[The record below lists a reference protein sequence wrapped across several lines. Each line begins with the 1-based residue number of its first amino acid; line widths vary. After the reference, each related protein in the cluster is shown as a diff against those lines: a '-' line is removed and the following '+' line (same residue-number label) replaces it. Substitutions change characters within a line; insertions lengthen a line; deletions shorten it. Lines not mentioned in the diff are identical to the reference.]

1 MNKIAPLLA
10 VLLVLSASPALAR
23 PRGAQVEARKEL
35 QAGNI
40 RSIRDIERIVI
51 PRMPGAQ
58 YLGFDYDPDAHAYRL
73 KFIRDGHVIYVDV
86 DARTGDVIRETR

>member
-1 MNKIAPLLA
+1 MTKVASLFA
-10 VLLVLSASPALAR
+10 VLLVLNASPALAR
-23 PRGAQVEARKEL
+23 PRGAQVEARKAL

-51 PRMPGAQ
+51 PKMSGAE
-58 YLGFDYDPDAHAYRL
+58 YKGFDYDPEAHAYRL
-73 KFIRDGHVIYVDV
+73 RFMRDGHVIYVDV

>member
-1 MNKIAPLLA
+1 MTKFASLFA
-10 VLLVLSASPALAR
+10 VLLVLSVSPALAR

-40 RSIRDIERIVI
+40 RSIRDIERMVI

-58 YLGFDYDPDAHAYRL
+58 YLGFDYDAEAHSYRL
-73 KFIRDGHVIYVDV
+73 KFIRDGHVIFVDV
-86 DARTGDVIRETR
+86 DARTGDVIREVR

>member
-1 MNKIAPLLA
+1 MNKVASLFA
-10 VLLVLSASPALAR
+10 ALLVLTASPVLAR
-23 PRGAQVEARKEL
+23 PSGAQVEARKEL

-40 RSIRDIERIVI
+40 RPIREIERIVI

-58 YLGFDYDPDAHAYRL
+58 YLGFDYNPDAYAYRL

-86 DARTGDVIRETR
+86 DARSGDVIREVR